1 MKHDLSDRGGG
12 GVSDHLLMQKAASVK
27 LIFGGES
34 QPERNTESVS

>member
-1 MKHDLSDRGGG
+1 MKHNLLDRGVG
-12 GVSDHLLMQKAASVK
+12 GVSDHLLTTVK